1 MQERLECGVLD
12 RFAAKINDKGLTPM
26 GVDVGRGA
34 PKPFHIG
41 VRILGGH
48 PADLQRRRLLGA
60 LEQRLTVK
68 HHDGSNQEHRENS
81 QESCDGRLV
90 DDGAITLR
98 RSWCKA

>member
-1 MQERLECGVLD
+1 MQERLELRVRD
-12 RFAAKINDKGLTPM
+12 RFAAEINDKGLTPM

-41 VRILGGH
+41 VRIHGGH
-48 PADLQRRRLLGA
+48 LKGLQRRRLFRA

-81 QESCDGRLV
+81 QESCDCRLV
-90 DDGAITLR
+90 DDGAITLG
-98 RSWCKA
+98 RSRCKA